1 MLRARHRLAAAATE
15 YEKAQAIVGT
25 GHPTVANK
33 LARTYL
39 ELGDPT
45 RAISAA
51 EPALELYPDQAA
63 PNATLG
69 EAWLRKGDNNKAAQ
83 YLEAALA
90 INPFDPAVHCGL
102 SQAWRALKDARA
114 DGEAGICQSLK

>member
-1 MLRARHRLAAAATE
+1 
-15 YEKAQAIVGT
+15 
-25 GHPTVANK
+25 VANK

-39 ELGDPT
+39 ELGDPA

-51 EPALELYPDQAA
+51 EPELELYPDQAA

-69 EAWLRKGDNNKAAQ
+69 EAWLRKGDNKKAAQ

-90 INPFDPAVHCGL
+90 VNPFDPAVHCGL
-102 SQAWRALKDARA
+102 SQAWRALKDSRA

>member
-1 MLRARHRLAAAATE
+1 LRARHRLAAAATE
-15 YEKAQAIVGT
+15 YEKAQAIVGA
-25 GHPTVANK
+25 GHPSVANK

-51 EPALELYPDQAA
+51 EPELELYPDQAA

-69 EAWLRKGDNNKAAQ
+69 EAWLRKGDNKKAAQ
-83 YLEAALA
+83 YLAAALA

>member
-1 MLRARHRLAAAATE
+1 
-15 YEKAQAIVGT
+15 
-25 GHPTVANK
+25 VANK

-39 ELGDPT
+39 EIGDAAK
-45 RAISAA
+45 AIAAA

-69 EAWLRKGDNNKAAQ
+69 EAWLRKGDNKRAAHF
-83 YLEAALA
+83 LEAALA

-102 SQAWRALKDARA
+102 SQAYRALGDGRA
-114 DGEAGICQSLK
+114 DAEAGRCQSLK